1 MGRSNANLN
10 VSKKAQYDE
19 FYTLRD
25 TVVDELKHYTDRFF
39 GKTIYCN
46 CDNPAESNFCWY
58 FLKNFNQLQLKRFI
72 ATSYSGFDMKPK
84 QLSLFE
90 EFVEPAVIQGSV
102 LDITSVGTSGIL
114 SDEEINN
121 LVSRERRYLDRNGD
135 FASPECRQYMDQADV
150 IVTNPP
156 FSEAVKLIAMLLDA
170 KKQFLILG
178 NFTMIKSKPLLPHYV
193 EGRLWIGVSRGR
205 TYFKVDSAKADK
217 TNLITKD
224 DTKLA
229 FFDNIVWITNLP
241 HDYVPPFLDLTE
253 NFSPDRYPKYDTY
266 DAIDVNS
273 CRIIPRDYDGI
284 MGVPI
289 NVLLAINPK
298 QFQVV
303 GEFNHGTDSIY
314 DLARPVISGKEQ
326 FPRIAIRRTTD
337 HEAFRS

>member
-1 MGRSNANLN
+1 MSRTNTNLN

-19 FYTLRD
+19 FYTLKE
-25 TVVDELKHYTDRFF
+25 TVEEELKHYIDSFR

-58 FLKNFNQLQLKRFI
+58 FLKYFNQLHLKRFI

-90 EFVEPAVIQGSV
+90 AFVEPDVIQGSV
-102 LDITSVGTSGIL
+102 LDVSSVGSSGIL
-114 SDEEINN
+114 SEEEIEE
-121 LVSRERRYLDRNGD
+121 LVRRESRYLDRNGD
-135 FASPECRQYMDQADV
+135 FASPECRKFMDQADI

-178 NFTMIKSKPLLPHYV
+178 NFTMLKSKPLLPHYV

-205 TYFKVDSAKADK
+205 TYFKVDSAKDDK

-224 DTKLA
+224 ETKYA

-253 NFSPDRYPKYDTY
+253 SFSPERYPKYDTY

-273 CRIIPRDYDGI
+273 YKIIPHDYDGI

-289 NVLLAINPK
+289 NILLAINPQ

-314 DLARPVISGKEQ
+314 DLAKPIVNGKEQ
-326 FPRIAIRRTTD
+326 FPRIAIRRVVNN
-337 HEAFRS
+337 EAFRA

>member
-1 MGRSNANLN
+1 MTRSNTNLN
-10 VSKKAQYDE
+10 ISKKAQYDE
-19 FYTLRD
+19 FYTLKE
-25 TVVDELKHYTDRFF
+25 TVEGELRHYTDSFQ

-58 FLKNFNQLQLKRFI
+58 FLKNFNQLKMKRFI

-102 LDITSVGTSGIL
+102 LNITSVGTAGVL
-114 SDEEINN
+114 SDEEIND
-121 LVSRERRYLDRNGD
+121 LVRRESRYLDRNGD
-135 FASPECRQYMDQADV
+135 FASPECRKFMDQADI

-156 FSEAVKLIAMLLDA
+156 FSEAVKLISMLLEA

-178 NFTMIKSKPLLPHYV
+178 NYTMIKSKKIFPYYV

-205 TYFKVDSAKADK
+205 TYFKVDSAKDDK

-224 DTKLA
+224 ENKYA
-229 FFDNIVWITNLP
+229 FFDNIVWLTNLP
-241 HDYVPPFLDLTE
+241 HTYVPPFLNVTE
-253 NFSPDRYPKYDTY
+253 RFSPERYPKYDTY

-273 CRIIPRDYDGI
+273 YKIIPHDYDGI

-289 NVLLAINPK
+289 NILLAINPK

-314 DLARPVISGKEQ
+314 DLAKPIVNGKEQ
-326 FPRIAIRRTTD
+326 FPRIAIRRLN
-337 HEAFRS
+337 HEAFSA

>member
-1 MGRSNANLN
+1 MARNNANLN
-10 VSKKAQYDE
+10 TSKQAQYDE
-19 FYTLRD
+19 FYTLKE
-25 TVVDELKHYTDRFF
+25 TVIDELKHYTESFF
-39 GKTIYCN
+39 GKAIYCN

-58 FLKNFNQLQLKRFI
+58 FLKYFNELHLKRLI

-90 EFVEPAVIQGSV
+90 EFVEPEVIQGSV
-102 LDITSVGTSGIL
+102 LDITSVGNAGIL
-114 SDEEINN
+114 TDDEISD
-121 LVSRERRYLDRNGD
+121 LVSRESRYLDRNGD
-135 FASPECRQYMDQADV
+135 FASPECRKYMDQADI

-156 FSEAVKLIAMLLDA
+156 FSEAVKLIDMLMDEQ
-170 KKQFLILG
+170 KQFLILG
-178 NFTMIKSKPLLPHYV
+178 NYTMIKSKRIFPHYV

-205 TYFKVDSAKADK
+205 TYFKVDSAKDDK
-217 TNLITKD
+217 TNLITKGEN
-224 DTKLA
+224 KYA

-253 NFSPDRYPKYDTY
+253 SYSPLRHPTYDTY

-273 CRIIPRDYDGI
+273 YRIIPRDYDGI

-289 NVLLAINPK
+289 NILLAINPK

-314 DLARPVISGKEQ
+314 DLARPVINGKEQ
-326 FPRIAIRRTTD
+326 FPRIAIRRTD
-337 HEAFRS
+337 HESFRS